1 MTARKA
7 KNDAGAETGKGLRVG
22 DAIMNGTLAPMTQ
35 ERVSRAMDI
44 LLSYKK
50 GKQALESRIIENDKW
65 FKMRQW
71 EVIGE
76 KSKAKTNIYD
86 IQPKSGWLFNVLMG
100 KQADMIEAYPE
111 PSVLPREGSDK
122 EEASRLTSV
131 VPVILEQNGFDD
143 TYAKNAWSKNTQG
156 GAIYGVLYDPA
167 KLNGLGDVAITK
179 VDPLCVYW
187 EPGIEDVQ
195 GSRNL
200 FYVSLADHDVL
211 QERFPDIA
219 IPLAGDRDRVVEQYK
234 QEDPVDVS
242 DKALVV
248 DWYYKKMVQ
257 GVPTVQLCQFTGTQ
271 VLYATEDDQQI
282 GMQGLYHDG
291 DYPFVFDPLFTV
303 PGSLWGIG
311 FVDIAKSSQEM
322 IDLLGQQIFK
332 NAIMG
337 ATPRF
342 FGRKDGNI
350 NEEEFA
356 DYTKPIVHVQ
366 GEITPGMIQPIE
378 APLFNGNYLSVLQ
391 QKIEEMKFVTG
402 NQDVMNGGVNGS
414 TAASAIMAQMESAGR
429 SSRAA
434 IKASYRAYTKLVL
447 MVIERIRQFYDMPR
461 QFRIIG
467 EAGMQKYIQYNNEKL
482 QPQQS
487 GEAVRK
493 PLFDITVKAAKQT
506 AYSRLAQN
514 ELVLDLYSRG
524 FFNPAQ
530 ADQAVMAL
538 ELMEFEG
545 KDEAIQKVMKQQQML
560 MQLQQYRQLA
570 LALTAK
576 YEPQMYEGLAA
587 QAQQQQMAM
596 GLGAQ
601 GTGNRGKVAEKDPA
615 RAGLSPG
622 MKGAMTKMEAAGK
635 RAAQA
640 GQP

>member
-1 MTARKA
+1 MARKA
-7 KNDAGAETGKGLRVG
+7 KNDAGAEIGQGLKVG
-22 DAIMNGTLAPMTQ
+22 DAILNGQLAPMTQ
-35 ERVSRAMDI
+35 DRISRAYAV
-44 LLSYKK
+44 LVAYKD
-50 GKQALESRIIENDKW
+50 GKQSLIERIIENDKW

-71 EVIGE
+71 EVIGQ
-76 KSKAKTNIYD
+76 KSVARTNIYD

-156 GAIYGVLYDPA
+156 GAIYGVLYDHA

-179 VDPLCVYW
+179 VDPLRMYW

-195 GSRNL
+195 DSRNL

-219 IPLAGDRDRVVEQYK
+219 IPMAGDSNTLAQQYK

-242 DKALVV
+242 DKVLVV
-248 DWYYKKMVQ
+248 DWYYKKSVS

-271 VLYATEDDQQI
+271 VLYATEDDPQI

-303 PGSLWGIG
+303 PGSLWGMG

-322 IDLLGQQIFK
+322 IDLLGQQILK

-342 FGRKDGNI
+342 FGRKDGMV

-366 GEITPGMIQPIE
+366 GEITPGMLQPIT
-378 APLFNGNYLSVLQ
+378 APLFNGNYMQVLQ
-391 QKIEEMKFVTG
+391 DKIEEMKFVTG

-467 EAGMQKYIQYNNEKL
+467 EAGMQKYIEYNNQNL
-482 QPQQS
+482 QPQAL
-487 GEAVRK
+487 GDGVRK

-514 ELVLDLYSRG
+514 ELILDLYNRG
-524 FFNPAQ
+524 MFSPQ
-530 ADQAVMAL
+530 MADQAVMAL

-545 KDEAIQKVMKQQQML
+545 KDEAIQKIMKQQQML
-560 MQLQQYRQLA
+560 MQLQQYQQLA

-576 YEPQMYEGLAA
+576 YEPQMYEGLAM

-596 GLGAQ
+596 GIGAQ
-601 GTGNRGKVAEKDPA
+601 NAGNRGKKAAQTDPA

>member
-1 MTARKA
+1 MARKA
-7 KNDAGAETGKGLRVG
+7 KNDAGAEIGHGMKVG
-22 DAIMNGTLAPMTQ
+22 DTILNGTLAPMTQ
-35 ERVSRAMDI
+35 ERIARAYAI
-44 LLSYKK
+44 LVAYKD
-50 GKQALESRIIENDKW
+50 GKQSLIERIIENDKW

-71 EVIGE
+71 EVIGQ
-76 KSKAKTNIYD
+76 KSVARTNIYD

-100 KQADMIEAYPE
+100 KHADMIEAYPE

-122 EEASRLTSV
+122 EEASRLTSI
-131 VPVILEQNGFDD
+131 VPVILEQNGFDE
-143 TYAKNAWSKNTQG
+143 TYDKSAWSKNTQG
-156 GAIYGVLYDPA
+156 GAIYGVLYDHA
-167 KLNGLGDVAITK
+167 KLNGLGDVAVTK
-179 VDPLCVYW
+179 VDPLRMYW

-195 GSRNL
+195 DSRNL

-219 IPLAGDRDRVVEQYK
+219 IPMAGDSNTLAQQYK
-234 QEDPVDVS
+234 QEDTVDVS
-242 DKALVV
+242 DKVLVV
-248 DWYYKKMVQ
+248 DWYYKKSVN

-271 VLYATEDDQQI
+271 VLYATEDSEI
-282 GMQGLYHDG
+282 GQQGLYHDG

-303 PGSLWGIG
+303 PGSLWGMG

-322 IDLLGQQIFK
+322 IDLLGQQILK

-337 ATPRF
+337 STPRYF
-342 FGRKDGNI
+342 MRKDGAI

-356 DYTKPIVHVQ
+356 DYTKPFVHVQ
-366 GEITPGMIQPIE
+366 GEITPGMVQNIE
-378 APLFNGNYLSVLQ
+378 TPLFSSNYTQVLRD
-391 QKIEEMKFVTG
+391 KIEEMKFVTG

-467 EAGMQKYIQYNNEKL
+467 EAGAQKYIEYSNQNL
-482 QPQQS
+482 QPQAL
-487 GEAVRK
+487 GDGVRK

-514 ELVLDLYSRG
+514 ELVLDLYNRG
-524 FFNPAQ
+524 FFSPQ
-530 ADQAVMAL
+530 MADQAVMAL

-545 KDEAIQKVMKQQQML
+545 KDEAIQKIMKQQQM
-560 MQLQQYRQLA
+560 MVQLQQYQQLA

-576 YEPQMYEGLAA
+576 YEPQMYEGLAM
-587 QAQQQQMAM
+587 QAQQSQLAM
-596 GLGAQ
+596 GVQPGPMPAQ
-601 GTGNRGKVAEKDPA
+601 AEDPA
-615 RAGLSPG
+615 KAGLSPG
-622 MKGAMTKMEAAGK
+622 VKAGVTRMENAGQ

-640 GQP
+640 SQP